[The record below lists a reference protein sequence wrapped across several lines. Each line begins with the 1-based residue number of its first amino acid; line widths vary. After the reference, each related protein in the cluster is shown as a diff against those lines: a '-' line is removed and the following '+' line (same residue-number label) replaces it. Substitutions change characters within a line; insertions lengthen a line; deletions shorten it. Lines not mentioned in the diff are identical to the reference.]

1 MKKVNKKEVKIY
13 VRNLV
18 NLVKKHYDCELIS
31 CGFCINNC
39 ELDMFFSFRNLDG
52 SLFCTSFCDNV
63 VYSVNFTNA
72 INDYFSSQFSKYT
85 LNDLDDIF
93 HYRIN
98 SMIDNFN
105 ENSF

>member
-1 MKKVNKKEVKIY
+1 MKKVTKKEVKIY

-52 SLFCTSFCDNV
+52 SLFCTSFC
-63 VYSVNFTNA
+63 
-72 INDYFSSQFSKYT
+72 
-85 LNDLDDIF
+85 
-93 HYRIN
+93 
-98 SMIDNFN
+98 
-105 ENSF
+105 